1 MCFDSRINLVVTSER
16 KFPLYLSLDTQYL
29 QNKNKN
35 VFFLRSVLTKLA
47 NTCIVAKH
55 SYEFLPRETYSV
67 LSILSKFMI
76 KLFFA
81 CIFTENGFFFFFQ
94 DTSDDY
100 KWLEACDELIQ
111 QFSSGGR
118 KTRSCRKK
126 MGDGD
131 MEIPNE
137 KPVKKEKLNA
147 SDVKEE
153 KLMIPTSKIKKEPI
167 FENKTEDQSRIVRT
181 PLKDSRIK
189 VDPDKEKSP
198 ALVPKLVMETRNE
211 VRRTRDNERDLRIEE
226 RRVKD
231 IERERRTR
239 KQSPETRGQ
248 RSNISTTRMRIQNL
262 LEKHSSDTESDTD
275 GDARDDDD
283 DDDDDFEEILPK
295 KIAVQPKSM
304 KKINVQSAKAKIK
317 VSLNKKKKKRKIKK
331 KMKKKKKKTMKQKQK
346 LVSKKLKKVDEKR
359 EKMRRMI
366 LRRIETRKSKLEA
379 IKSLRKTK
387 MGNSSSDDKQPI
399 MTRKMAKRECQ
410 KDNKREEMGKKKSTT
425 IVHFGKRKVMEKY
438 KKGKIERT
446 SEKIR
451 MFKKTRTKC
460 KRPETRNQAKF
471 DKMKK
476 TEKLVKKSDR
486 DSKVEKETFDDVTR
500 RMLRSRNV
508 ILLNEKHKKRI
519 NKREK
524 NSSGNNSVGTKEKQK
539 SVIKIKKE
547 SKEVREMKEKVK
559 IKGEEKLKVKEKE
572 IEKSKE
578 NEKLDEKLPV
588 KVEPSWEEELFNY
601 KYSLRMPVKLIN
613 IARPVNWPK
622 NSGSASSLPDLD
634 RKETDSDLLNGISK
648 PRATKRKNR
657 NESKFSNTKEFK
669 DSVKHLKE
677 KFDQKIEEKNKSSDL
692 HTLMMENRIKII
704 PKSSDGPELLPT
716 PSLDSFRSKM
726 NSVTSKKD
734 QKLGKDTNW
743 TDDEDNG
750 NEVVED
756 SLIG

>member
-1 MCFDSRINLVVTSER
+1 MF
-16 KFPLYLSLDTQYL
+16 FYF
-29 QNKNKN
+29 QN
-35 VFFLRSVLTKLA
+35 
-47 NTCIVAKH
+47 I
-55 SYEFLPRETYSV
+55 
-67 LSILSKFMI
+67 
-76 KLFFA
+76 
-81 CIFTENGFFFFFQ
+81 
-94 DTSDDY
+94 SDDY
-100 KWLEACDELIQ
+100 KWLQACDELIQ
-111 QFSSGGR
+111 QFSNGGR

-126 MGDGD
+126 MGDVD
-131 MEIPNE
+131 VEIPDE

-147 SDVKEE
+147 SDGKEE
-153 KLMIPTSKIKKEPI
+153 KLIIPTSKIKKEPI
-167 FENKTEDQSRIVRT
+167 AEDKTEDQSRIVRT

-211 VRRTRDNERDLRIEE
+211 VRRTRDNERDLRVED

-231 IERERRTR
+231 IERERRIR

-262 LEKHSSDTESDTD
+262 LEKHSSDTESNTD

-295 KIAVQPKSM
+295 KIVVQPKSM

-366 LRRIETRKSKLEA
+366 LKRIETRKSKLEA

-410 KDNKREEMGKKKSTT
+410 KDNKREEMAKKKSTM
-425 IVHFGKRKVMEKY
+425 IVHFGKRKVTDKY

-471 DKMKK
+471 DKIKK
-476 TEKLVKKSDR
+476 TEKVMKKSDR

-508 ILLNEKHKKRI
+508 ILVNEKHEYKI

-524 NSSGNNSVGTKEKQK
+524 SCSGDKSVGTKEKQK

-559 IKGEEKLKVKEKE
+559 IKGEEKWKVKEKE
-572 IEKSKE
+572 TEKIDK
-578 NEKLDEKLPV
+578 KLPV

-622 NSGSASSLPDLD
+622 NSGGASSLPDLD

-657 NESKFSNTKEFK
+657 NEIKFSNTKEFK
-669 DSVKHLKE
+669 DSVKYLKE

-750 NEVVED
+750 NEIVED